1 MDSLRFL
8 WDPWRF
14 FGIFW
19 DFLKTW
25 CCWKVVKSQTCKRIP
40 QESWKIPKNPFSP
53 SVEHIVEGIQRWI
66 LWDFLWDPR
75 GFFWDLKTWGCKKV
89 PNLKKNPSRIPKK
102 SLRISFQ
109 SLPTFV
115 VEEQKD
121 GFYGIRRDPWGF
133 FGILW
138 GIGVVMRYKNLRN
151 LFETLRKGIFLSVL
165 PHFQLF
171 FDFSTSNLEWVWRD
185 NLKV

>member
-1 MDSLRFL
+1 MDSM
-8 WDPWRF
+8 
-14 FGIFW
+14 G
-19 DFLKTW
+19 
-25 CCWKVVKSQTCKRIP
+25 
-40 QESWKIPKNPFSP
+40 
-53 SVEHIVEGIQRWI
+53 
-66 LWDFLWDPR
+66 FLWDPR
-75 GFFWDLKTWGCKKV
+75 GFFWDLKTWDCKKV

-121 GFYGIRRDPWGF
+121 EFYGIRRDPWGF

-151 LFETLRKGIFLSVL
+151 LFETSRKGIFFISSSSFSAFLWRFNFQCRMSLEGQLKSVNFL
-165 PHFQLF
+165 VDFMKKVWMNWQPIKEQDDKIEPKTFEISLDWLGS
-171 FDFSTSNLEWVWRD
+171 FDLNCWYCRACFNLAFCT
-185 NLKV
+185 